1 MKLYEILLDGYH
13 TPLPSEEIRTL
24 FKAGRLR
31 RSDPCKEVGATSWRT
46 IDEVLPLLKYD
57 SIESAPLPPPQGND
71 RRPSMAERSN
81 EVRPMTSALKAGWV
95 CFGIALAVSWF
106 FPPGNLFFSVALITA
121 VVAMC
126 THQVNRGLALFAAS
140 LAGIAV
146 CTVVFFT
153 LVIGAVGMAA
163 APAIKKA
170 DQEMN
175 RMQRAQTEALT
186 QLAVASK
193 QIQSVVPSAPLKIPA
208 SSFKPT
214 SNPNVTP
221 QLAVNAERARQ
232 RVSEQERESAQR
244 EAADRAQRQA
254 NVREAE
260 RQRDLARAKEQQLQ
274 QLQKSLDWWDD
285 QIQKCRVEG
294 RDWSWASAQRDAA
307 VRQKAELL
315 GR

>member
-1 MKLYEILLDGYH
+1 
-13 TPLPSEEIRTL
+13 
-24 FKAGRLR
+24 
-31 RSDPCKEVGATSWRT
+31 
-46 IDEVLPLLKYD
+46 
-57 SIESAPLPPPQGND
+57 
-71 RRPSMAERSN
+71 
-81 EVRPMTSALKAGWV
+81 MTSALKAGWV